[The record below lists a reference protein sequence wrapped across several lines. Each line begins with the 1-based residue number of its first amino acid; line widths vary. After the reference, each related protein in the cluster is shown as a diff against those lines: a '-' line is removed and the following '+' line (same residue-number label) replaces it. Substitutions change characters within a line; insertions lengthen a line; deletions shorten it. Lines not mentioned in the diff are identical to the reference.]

1 MRRSCGCCAK
11 AARVRAD
18 RLGLEEALAALQ
30 SLGRPERLRENARV
44 GIPVSGLGI
53 TVPALRKL
61 AKTLR
66 PDHVLAL
73 ELWET
78 GIHEARHLAAM
89 IDDPSLVTEAQLEQW
104 VRDFDSWDICDGVC
118 VLFERTPFAWAK
130 AVEWAARDEEFV
142 RRAAFTLMAY
152 FALHDKTAADGRF
165 LELLPITHAAAGDDR
180 NFVKKA
186 LNWALRNIGKRN
198 VALNAAAIAAAEQIR
213 LDGTRS
219 GRWIAADALREL
231 RSEAVQARLRRGTTR
246 TGREVLG

>member
-1 MRRSCGCCAK
+1 MEP
-11 AARVRAD
+11 VRAD
-18 RLGLEEALAALQ
+18 GLGLEETLAALQ

-53 TVPALRKL
+53 TVPALRGL

-66 PDHVLAL
+66 PDHALAL
-73 ELWET
+73 ELWAT
-78 GIHEARHLAAM
+78 GIHEARQLAAM
-89 IDDPSLVTEAQLEQW
+89 IDDPALVAEAQLEQW

-130 AVEWAARDEEFV
+130 AVEWAERDEEFV
-142 RRAAFTLMAY
+142 RRAGFTLMAY
-152 FALHDKTAADGRF
+152 FAVHDKAAADSRF
-165 LELLPITHAAAGDDR
+165 LELLPIIRAAAGDER

-186 LNWALRNIGKRN
+186 VNWALRNIGKRN
-198 VALNAAAIAAAEQIR
+198 MALNAAAIAAAEKIR

-231 RSEAVQARLRRGTTR
+231 RSDAVQARLRNGVTR
-246 TGREVLG
+246 KGR